1 MKFPLTWFRKTPYS
15 VNLSA
20 ERGRRKENKP
30 MPDKKSEPRILS
42 GVLVLTFSNILVKL
56 LGLFFKIPLH
66 TFLGDQGMGY
76 FNIAYN
82 IFVTLYMVSTA
93 GLPIAISILVSR
105 SRTLG
110 RKREVRRIFYSAL
123 SVFLLLGVIG
133 TSIMIFGAAPLAELM
148 GSPNSYHCIMTVA
161 PTLFFIC
168 ISSAIRGY
176 FQGHQNMVPTATSEV
191 IEAIGKF
198 AIGIALGKYA
208 ISKGYSLEIAAAYA
222 IAGIGIGVGV
232 GMIYLTAAKI
242 LRGNDRKDD
251 VSATFDETCSSRKS
265 ILRQLISIAVPITI
279 SAVALNL
286 TGIIDSFTII
296 NRMSAYVTTE
306 EAEAAYGNYS
316 TLAVTLTHL
325 PSALITPI
333 ASALTPALA
342 AAGASGQ
349 KERGQSIMNTAIKF
363 AATISIPCAMGL
375 SVLSKP
381 ILNLLFNRS
390 GTKAASVA
398 SAAPLLSVLALSVFF
413 TAMLSV
419 SNSIL
424 QSHKLERKPI
434 ISMFCGAGVKLILNF
449 ILIGIPSV
457 GVLGAP
463 IGTLVSY
470 FVMAAMNFYFVG
482 KYLHLDL
489 RVIRSFG
496 KPILSTAMAAVI
508 TVVSYLFLS
517 RHVSDSIAT
526 LSSIL
531 LTVIAYFFFLVITKT
546 IRSQELRM
554 LPRGDKIIRVLT
566 KLHIMKEKIQ

>member
-1 MKFPLTWFRKTPYS
+1 
-15 VNLSA
+15 
-20 ERGRRKENKP
+20 

-66 TFLGDQGMGY
+66 AFLGDQGMGY

-133 TSIMIFGAAPLAELM
+133 TSIMIFGAASLAEWM

-222 IAGIGIGVGV
+222 IAGIGIGVAA

-242 LRGNDRKDD
+242 IRGNDRGE
-251 VSATFDETCSSRKS
+251 SSEIETTTCSSRKT

-316 TLAVTLTHL
+316 TLAVTLSHL

-333 ASALTPALA
+333 ASALT
-342 AAGASGQ
+342 GFGVR
-349 KERGQSIMNTAIKF
+349 RG
-363 AATISIPCAMGL
+363 
-375 SVLSKP
+375 
-381 ILNLLFNRS
+381 
-390 GTKAASVA
+390 
-398 SAAPLLSVLALSVFF
+398 
-413 TAMLSV
+413 
-419 SNSIL
+419 
-424 QSHKLERKPI
+424 
-434 ISMFCGAGVKLILNF
+434 
-449 ILIGIPSV
+449 
-457 GVLGAP
+457 
-463 IGTLVSY
+463 IGTAGTRPIDHEY
-470 FVMAAMNFYFVG
+470 RHQICRDD
-482 KYLHLDL
+482 LHSVRHGL
-489 RVIRSFG
+489 IRSFQAN
-496 KPILSTAMAAVI
+496 IE
-508 TVVSYLFLS
+508 
-517 RHVSDSIAT
+517 
-526 LSSIL
+526 SS
-531 LTVIAYFFFLVITKT
+531 F
-546 IRSQELRM
+546 Q
-554 LPRGDKIIRVLT
+554 
-566 KLHIMKEKIQ
+566 

>member
-1 MKFPLTWFRKTPYS
+1 
-15 VNLSA
+15 
-20 ERGRRKENKP
+20 

-66 TFLGDQGMGY
+66 AFLGDQGMGY

-133 TSIMIFGAAPLAELM
+133 TSIMIFGAAPLAEWM

-222 IAGIGIGVGV
+222 IAGIGIGVAA

-242 LRGNDRKDD
+242 IRGRDRDEI
-251 VSATFDETCSSRKS
+251 SGINDETCSSRKS
-265 ILRQLISIAVPITI
+265 ILRQLISIAIPITI

-296 NRMSAYVTTE
+296 NRMSGYITTE

-316 TLAVTLTHL
+316 TLAVTLSHL

-342 AAGASGQ
+342 SAGASGQ
-349 KERGQSIMNTAIKF
+349 RERGQSIMNTAIKF

-390 GTKAASVA
+390 GTKGASVA

-449 ILIGIPSV
+449 VLIGIPSI

-496 KPILSTAMAAVI
+496 KPILSTALAAVV
-508 TVVSYLFLS
+508 TVFSYLILS
-517 RHVSDSIAT
+517 KHLSDTLAT
-526 LSSIL
+526 LLSIL
-531 LTVIAYFFFLVITKT
+531 LTVIAYLVFLIVTKT

-554 LPRGDKIIRVLT
+554 LPYGDKIIRVLT